1 MAIKETFDLV
11 VIQIGYNHRFA
22 MPRAA
27 AMKFIEACACND
39 VYKLST
45 HWSNG
50 NSNELHAEL
59 VDQDSM
65 PTLQLIGPAQFHQAL
80 EAKRAYDE
88 EQRAKKNAA

>member
-11 VIQIGYNHRFA
+11 IIQIGYNNRFA

-45 HWSNG
+45 HWVSG
-50 NSNELHAEL
+50 GSNELHAEL

-65 PTLQLIGPAQFHQAL
+65 PALQLIGPAQFHQAL

>member
-1 MAIKETFDLV
+1 MAIKDTFDLV
-11 VIQIGYNHRFA
+11 IIQMGYNHRFA

-45 HWSNG
+45 HWGNG

-59 VDQDSM
+59 VNPDSM